1 MAMVLLMFKISSN
14 VQKLYDPKIM
24 FARILRTSYCHFGP
38 IRLITGRRMAS
49 GKFTVRRLATAEE
62 VRENMSKRVPRPG
75 ALDHVSFFAAD
86 ERGFFVGELDGKPI
100 SCLSIVRYADNYAVG
115 GHYRVDKPYQGKGYG
130 LQTCMNAIA
139 MANIDEG
146 CNWGGDAMEVM
157 EQIYRKFSIPANRV
171 WNDQRVD
178 FVASQASFNLSGIS
192 LPPSVKI
199 QPVYQVEFQ
208 DLVEYDTSV
217 NVFPRASFLEKWV
230 FAPNCWAFAAT
241 NDNGEIV
248 GYAVV
253 RTTLKQEEGW
263 IIGPVFADSSLI
275 ARNLYRALFDR
286 VAAEDPSGIVT
297 VDVPYGDMVNPEA
310 FQIVKDISGTPS
322 VKYVRMYSKGVP
334 SGMPLKKIFGIT
346 SIQLG

>member
-1 MAMVLLMFKISSN
+1 MFRN
-14 VQKLYDPKIM
+14 CTIM
-24 FARILRTSYCHFGP
+24 FARILRTSYGHLGP

-62 VRENMSKRVPRPG
+62 VRENLSKRVPRPG

-139 MANIDEG
+139 MANIHEG
-146 CNWGGDAMEVM
+146 CNWGGDAMEVR
-157 EQIYRKFSIPANRV
+157 EQIYRKFINRA
-171 WNDQRVD
+171 WNDQRVA

-192 LPPSVKI
+192 LPSSVKI

-208 DLVEYDTSV
+208 DLVEYDISV
-217 NVFPRASFLEKWV
+217 NVFPRPSFLEKWV
-230 FAPNCWAFAAT
+230 FAPNCWAFVAT

-263 IIGPVFADSSLI
+263 IIGPVFADNSLI
-275 ARNLYRALFDR
+275 ARNLY
-286 VAAEDPSGIVT
+286 
-297 VDVPYGDMVNPEA
+297 
-310 FQIVKDISGTPS
+310 
-322 VKYVRMYSKGVP
+322 
-334 SGMPLKKIFGIT
+334 
-346 SIQLG
+346 